1 MNNRNHK
8 ALGTSKFFELNLE
21 RVQVSKGT
29 RNLEVLRAILLNEFK
44 IPKERRDMNKI
55 YYPYQ
60 EYKQDL
66 KTLISKIDQPFDAI
80 LGIARGG
87 LGMAQMLGEYYDLR
101 EVYAINTIG
110 YNDTEKKES
119 VEVFNIPDLKSA
131 SKVLIVD
138 DIIDSGDTLVE
149 VLKVLNEKCPTVT
162 FLTASLFYK
171 KTAKIAPTWYA
182 KEPKGWIEFFWS
194 EDLKD

>member
-1 MNNRNHK
+1 M
-8 ALGTSKFFELNLE
+8 T
-21 RVQVSKGT
+21 
-29 RNLEVLRAILLNEFK
+29 
-44 IPKERRDMNKI
+44 KI

-87 LGMAQMLGEYYDLR
+87 LSMAQMLGEYYDLR

-110 YNDTEKKES
+110 YEGTEKNAS
-119 VEVFNIPDLKSA
+119 VEVFNVPELKLT
-131 SKVLIVD
+131 KQVLVLD
-138 DIIDSGDTLVE
+138 DIVDSGDTLVE
-149 VLKVLNEKCPTVT
+149 VLKVLNARYPNVT
-162 FLTASLFYK
+162 FLSASLFYK
-171 KTAKIAPTWYA
+171 KTAKIAPTWYV

-194 EDLKD
+194 EDLRN